1 MPNAQPEQ
9 ATGRDDSEFPTP
21 EPATSQVAAP
31 GQPTLQE
38 FLTRLVGNPETRSAF
53 DADPRGTLDNA
64 GLGELSATQVLH
76 ASSLMLDYAPAD
88 VVTEY
93 DRTAQPSIDTFTAST
108 QHVAINQLEP
118 GQNNEQQ
125 EATETMSSDNSPAAN
140 FSSEGDVD
148 KAMEQSQG
156 GSVENNVDVENQDS
170 QNLVNVHDVASGNDV
185 ANSAVGSVDSTVDTA
200 GDTVNGTV
208 STVGDTVNN
217 TVDGALGTVNG
228 TVDTGVDVAAGAGGA
243 ALGTVNSTL
252 DDATST
258 VDTTA
263 GNVTDGSTLEGATG
277 AVDNTL
283 DGATGAVGGVAG
295 GAVGGVVNE
304 AEGVVGGAT
313 SDLPLDLL

>member
-21 EPATSQVAAP
+21 EPVASQAAAP

-64 GLGELSATQVLH
+64 GLGDLNAAQVLH

-88 VVTEY
+88 VVTEHG
-93 DRTAQPSIDTFTAST
+93 RTAQPSIDTFTAST

-125 EATETMSSDNSPAAN
+125 EATETMSVDNSPAPD
-140 FSSEGDVD
+140 FSSDGDVD
-148 KAMEQSQG
+148 QEMEQNQQQG
-156 GSVENNVDVENQDS
+156 QETNVDVDSSVENQDS
-170 QNLVNVHDVASGNDV
+170 HNLISVHDVASGNDV
-185 ANSAVGSVDSTVDTA
+185 ANNAVGVVGNTVGGTVDTA
-200 GDTVNGTV
+200 GDTVG
-208 STVGDTVNN
+208 N
-217 TVDGALGTVNG
+217 TVDSALGTVDG
-228 TVDTGVDVAAGAGGA
+228 TVDTAGDVAVGAGGA

-263 GNVTDGSTLEGATG
+263 SNVTDGS
-277 AVDNTL
+277 TL
-283 DGATGAVGGVAG
+283 DGATGAVGNTLDGATGTLDGVAG

-304 AEGVVGGAT
+304 AEGVVGGVT
-313 SDLPLDLL
+313 SDLPLDAL

>member
-21 EPATSQVAAP
+21 EPVASQAAAP

-64 GLGELSATQVLH
+64 GLGDLNAAQVLH

-93 DRTAQPSIDTFTAST
+93 GRTAQPSIDTFTAST

-125 EATETMSSDNSPAAN
+125 EATETMSADNSPAAN
-140 FSSEGDVD
+140 FSSEGDID
-148 KAMEQSQG
+148 KAMEQNQQG
-156 GSVENNVDVENQDS
+156 QETSIDVDSSVENQDS
-170 QNLVNVHDVASGNDV
+170 NNLLNVHDVASGNDV
-185 ANSAVGSVDSTVDTA
+185 ANNTVDTA
-200 GDTVNGTV
+200 GDTVDNTV
-208 STVGDTVNN
+208 DTAGDTVNN
-217 TVDGALGTVNG
+217 TVDGALGTVNS
-228 TVDTGVDVAAGAGGA
+228 TVDTAGDVAVGAGGA
-243 ALGTVNSTL
+243 ALGTVNNTL
-252 DDATST
+252 DDTTST
-258 VDTTA
+258 VDTAAT
-263 GNVTDGSTLEGATG
+263 NVTDGSTLEGATG
-277 AVDNTL
+277 AVGGTL
-283 DGATGAVGGVAG
+283 EGATGT
-295 GAVGGVVNE
+295 VGGVVNE

>member
-21 EPATSQVAAP
+21 EPVASQAAAP

-64 GLGELSATQVLH
+64 GLGDLNATQVLH

-93 DRTAQPSIDTFTAST
+93 GRTAQPSVDTFTAST

-125 EATETMSSDNSPAAN
+125 EATETMSVDNSPAAN
-140 FSSEGDVD
+140 FSSDGDVD
-148 KAMEQSQG
+148 QEMAQNQQQG
-156 GSVENNVDVENQDS
+156 QETSIDVDSNVENQDS
-170 QNLVNVHDVASGNDV
+170 NNLINVHDVASGNDV
-185 ANSAVGSVDSTVDTA
+185 ANNAVGVVGNTVGGTVDTAGDTVGGTVDGALGTVDSTVDTA
-200 GDTVNGTV
+200 GD
-208 STVGDTVNN
+208 
-217 TVDGALGTVNG
+217 
-228 TVDTGVDVAAGAGGA
+228 AAVGAGGA

-263 GNVTDGSTLEGATG
+263 SNVTEGS
-277 AVDNTL
+277 TL
-283 DGATGAVGGVAG
+283 DGATGAVGNTLDGATGTLDGVAG

-304 AEGVVGGAT
+304 AEGVVGGVT
-313 SDLPLDLL
+313 SDLPLDAL